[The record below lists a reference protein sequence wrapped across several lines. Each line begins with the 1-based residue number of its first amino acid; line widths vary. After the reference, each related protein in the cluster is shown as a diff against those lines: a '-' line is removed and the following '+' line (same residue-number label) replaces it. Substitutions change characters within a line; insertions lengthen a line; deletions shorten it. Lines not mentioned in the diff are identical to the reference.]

1 MNIGVVVDNEF
12 FNDERVKN
20 EVEALIKSGRKVHVL
35 CYDFGNNSGKHFHEA
50 KIEYVKKTKY
60 FKNKVKFISNSVFDL
75 YSIFWA
81 VYIYK
86 FVRKYKIDIL
96 HSHDLHMAKPT
107 QLANKLLK
115 IDTIIDLHENYPF
128 AVMSYSWSQT
138 LLGKLFV
145 SQKRWFNREK
155 KYLPMFSKIIVLSQN
170 FKNELINRVLQL
182 EKSKFIIFPNYPNT
196 ELLLSYKI
204 QNDIMDKG
212 TDFIVFY
219 FGGIGVRRGI
229 FILIDALKLL
239 VKDYLKIKLLV
250 IGPVDKADET
260 TFNKEI
266 NHPDIKNNIYYFR
279 WKDFSLLPSYITI
292 SDICVSPLIKN
303 PQHDSGIANKV
314 FQYMLFGKPVI
325 VSNCKPQEEVITNEN
340 AGLVFESGNAEDL
353 SQKILTLH
361 KNSELCKKLGE
372 NGRRAVLEKYNL
384 KHASKRL
391 VKYYGNLYGS

>member
-35 CYDFGNNSGKHFHEA
+35 CYNFGNNSGKHFHEV

-86 FVRKYKIDIL
+86 FVRKYKIDVL

-138 LLGKLFV
+138 PLGKLFV

-155 KYLPMFSKIIVLSQN
+155 KYLPMFSKIIVISQN
-170 FKNELINRVLQL
+170 FKNELINRVPQL
-182 EKSKFIIFPNYPNT
+182 EESKVFIFPNYPNT
-196 ELLLSYKI
+196 DLLLSYEI
-204 QNDIMDKG
+204 QNDIMDKDK
-212 TDFIVFY
+212 DFIVFY

-229 FILIDALKLL
+229 FTLIDSLKLL
-239 VKDYLKIKLLV
+239 VKDYPKIKLLI

-260 TFNKEI
+260 IFNKEI
-266 NHPDIKNNIYYFR
+266 NHPDVKNNIYYFR

-292 SDICVSPLIKN
+292 SDICVSPLVKN
-303 PQHDSGIANKV
+303 PQHESGIANKV
-314 FQYMLFGKPVI
+314 FQYMLFKKPVI
-325 VSNCKPQEEVITNEN
+325 VSNCIPQANVVNN
-340 AGLVFESGNAEDL
+340 SNCGLVFNSEDAHDL
-353 SQKILTLH
+353 SNKILELY
-361 KNSELCKKLGE
+361 KNPKLRNSMGL
-372 NGRRAVLEKYNL
+372 NGQQAILKKYNL
-384 KHASKRL
+384 KNSSKTL
-391 VKYYGNLYGS
+391 INYYE